1 MITWIIM
8 YMEICRK
15 STKQPIPKLSQAS
28 TCEGYHKNLRF
39 QDIPNIF
46 SGHIALNLQMRLIG

>member
-8 YMEICRK
+8 YMEICQN

-28 TCEGYHKNLRF
+28 TCEGYKNLRF

-46 SGHIALNLQMRLIG
+46 SWHIALNFQMRLIG

>member
-8 YMEICRK
+8 YMEMCRK

-28 TCEGYHKNLRF
+28 TCKGYKNLRF
-39 QDIPNIF
+39 QDIPKIY